1 MIDAQRRIFNE
12 KDVYFYFSK
21 LYTLLCLS
29 HMLFKLNRPFHGTW
43 LTVPSVLA
51 GALQASESTL
61 VRSISI
67 LLFTLFAWLATCV
80 GNFINDYYDV
90 EIDRICRPKAPL
102 ATETISRER
111 AWKMLM
117 GEYIISIFILLAVS
131 IIAQSAIALALG
143 TISLICTYIYS
154 APPIRMKKRGIL
166 GPITISIAYVAV
178 VLGGWAIVSRL
189 YIEAIKFAGFFG
201 LLMLGI
207 GFSKDF
213 MHFEADKRF
222 CNTPP
227 VAYGVRATAVIAS
240 LSLIFPIMFVSYFVK
255 LSGIVLLLFKIPLI
269 FALVSTF
276 FMFTNPEAENRNIVM
291 SAFLAYINS
300 AFIIIF
306 SKFFDYNKIFVL
318 LAIFNSLFIIKAII
332 DYYTSQF

>member
-1 MIDAQRRIFNE
+1 MIDAQRHIFNE

-21 LYTLLCLS
+21 LYALLCLF
-29 HMLFKLNRPFHGTW
+29 HVLFKLNRPFHGTW

-51 GALQASESTL
+51 GALQASGST
-61 VRSISI
+61 VAIPISI
-67 LLFTLFAWLATCV
+67 LLFALFAWLATCV
-80 GNFINDYYDV
+80 GNFINDCYDV

-102 ATETISRER
+102 AAGTISEER

-117 GEYIISIFILLAVS
+117 GEYVISIFILLATS
-131 IIAQSAIALALG
+131 IIAQSAIVLALG

-154 APPIRMKKRGIL
+154 APPLRTKNRGML

-178 VLGGWAIVSRL
+178 VLGGWAIVSEL
-189 YIEAIKFAGFFG
+189 STEAVKFASFFG

-227 VAYGVRATAVIAS
+227 VAYGVRATVSIAS
-240 LSLIFPIMFVSYFVK
+240 LCLIFPIVFVSYFIQ
-255 LSGIVLLLFKIPLI
+255 LPGIVLSLFKIPLI
-269 FALVSTF
+269 FALISTF
-276 FMFTNPEAENRNIVM
+276 FMFTNPKAENRNIVM

-300 AFIIIF
+300 VFIIIF
-306 SKFFDYNKIFVL
+306 INFLNYNQIFVL
-318 LAIFNSLFIIKAII
+318 LVILNSLFIIKAIV
-332 DYYTSQF
+332 D